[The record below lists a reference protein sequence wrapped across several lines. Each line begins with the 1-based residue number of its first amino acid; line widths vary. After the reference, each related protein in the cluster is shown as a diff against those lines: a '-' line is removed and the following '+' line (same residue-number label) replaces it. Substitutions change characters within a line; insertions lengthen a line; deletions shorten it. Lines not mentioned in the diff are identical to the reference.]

1 MNICLFLTR
10 FHKKQKNYKKNI
22 IPISF
27 KNSEY
32 FSLNFLNKT
41 YLYISA
47 YFHSKYN
54 TNNKMNFKENNSTEK
69 KVIKSKITG
78 FAKEY
83 LPWAIRKLNVLNNN
97 FIFEMDSPNP
107 DYLIYNV
114 YNQEDLTENNRNID
128 AIRIALFTENE
139 YPDMNVA
146 DYFFANYHF
155 IYFDRYF
162 KMNLF
167 FWENFNEI
175 DKKRL
180 EVLNSPIRKKFCA
193 AVISN
198 CGEVYRFRLRFIDKL
213 GNKYKKVD
221 MGGGCNNNINRRV
234 WNKIQFLNE
243 YKFSIAMENSRG
255 DGYISEKIVD
265 SFRAGT
271 IPIYYG
277 DYLVD
282 EFINPKTYILI
293 RGDKD
298 IDAKIEYYNPYI
310 NFHY

>member
-1 MNICLFLTR
+1 
-10 FHKKQKNYKKNI
+10 
-22 IPISF
+22 
-27 KNSEY
+27 
-32 FSLNFLNKT
+32 
-41 YLYISA
+41 
-47 YFHSKYN
+47 
-54 TNNKMNFKENNSTEK
+54 
-69 KVIKSKITG
+69 
-78 FAKEY
+78 
-83 LPWAIRKLNVLNNN
+83 
-97 FIFEMDSPNP
+97 MDSPNP

-213 GNKYKKVD
+213 GNK
-221 MGGGCNNNINRRV
+221 
-234 WNKIQFLNE
+234 
-243 YKFSIAMENSRG
+243 
-255 DGYISEKIVD
+255 
-265 SFRAGT
+265 
-271 IPIYYG
+271 
-277 DYLVD
+277 
-282 EFINPKTYILI
+282 
-293 RGDKD
+293 
-298 IDAKIEYYNPYI
+298 
-310 NFHY
+310 